1 MKILS
6 VDDSIIVRSL
16 IKRALS
22 ELSIVELVETAASSF
37 VAREKIESQSF
48 DLIISDVN
56 MPEISGIEF
65 LESLIADN
73 IKTPVVFFSS
83 MSVDSIESSLK
94 ALNLG
99 ALDIV
104 PKPEGIPEKEIFKYI
119 QDKIS
124 PYFSLEKPTAKT
136 VKTEIKIEADIVER
150 ISAVGIGA
158 STGGPRAIEQF
169 LKQITDLHIPMF
181 ISVHMPDQFIIQF
194 AQRLN
199 KECSFEVKVGEEG
212 DIVSS
217 NCCYL
222 SHGGKS
228 LQVERQ
234 RLEVVLKYCDRPG
247 PGNIY
252 PGVDPLLESIAE
264 VYDKNALAVV
274 LSGMGEDGL
283 IGSRKIKAEKGTVL
297 VQDESTCSVYGMPK
311 AVFNAGLADG
321 VYPITSLGMKVASL
335 ISKRRW

>member
-16 IKRALS
+16 VKRALT
-22 ELSIVELVETAASSF
+22 ELETVEIIETAASSF
-37 VAREKIESQSF
+37 VAREKIRAQNF

-56 MPEISGIEF
+56 MPEVSGIEF
-65 LESLIADN
+65 LESLKADN
-73 IKTPVVFFSS
+73 ISTPIIFFSS
-83 MSVDSIESSLK
+83 LSLENIESSLR

-99 ALDIV
+99 ALDII
-104 PKPEGIPEKEIFKYI
+104 PKPVGIPEQDVLRYI

-124 PYFSLEKPTAKT
+124 PFFSLKDKVISHNKQE
-136 VKTEIKIEADIVER
+136 VKIEASIEEC
-150 ISAVGIGA
+150 ISAVAIGA
-158 STGGPRAIEQF
+158 STGGPRAIEK
-169 LKQITDLHIPMF
+169 LLTQITELYIPIF

-199 KECSFEVKVGEEG
+199 KECSFEVKVAEEG
-212 DIVSS
+212 DIVS

-234 RLEVVLKYCDRPG
+234 RLEVVLRYCDKPG

-283 IGSRKIKAEKGTVL
+283 VGSRKIKAEKGTVL
-297 VQDESTCSVYGMPK
+297 IQDESTCSVYGMPK
-311 AVFNAGLADG
+311 AIFNAGLADG